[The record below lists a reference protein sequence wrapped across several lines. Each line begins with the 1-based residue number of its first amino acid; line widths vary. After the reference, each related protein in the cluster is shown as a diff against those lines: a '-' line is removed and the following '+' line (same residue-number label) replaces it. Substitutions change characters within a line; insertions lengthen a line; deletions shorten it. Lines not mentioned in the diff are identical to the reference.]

1 MSRRRNRH
9 GAGSA
14 LVLIMV
20 AGYFI
25 RVHGLELVK
34 LLYWLELP
42 LAFLLTAGATYK
54 ASLAIRRH
62 RLAHALSISGVDMMS
77 GLEFELYVAQLLT
90 NLGYSRVKLTETY
103 DLGVDII
110 AQDEDVRWGIQVKRH
125 SGLVKA
131 EAVRQ
136 VVTGLNVYG
145 CDRSM
150 VITNSTFSDPAVRL
164 ANSNNCVLVDR
175 NKLIELIDIQDN

>member
-1 MSRRRNRH
+1 M
-9 GAGSA
+9 G
-14 LVLIMV
+14 
-20 AGYFI
+20 AGYF
-25 RVHGLELVK
+25 VSLYWLEIVK
-34 LLYWLELP
+34 LWHLLELP
-42 LAFLLTAGATYK
+42 LAMLLTLAVTYK
-54 ASLAIRRH
+54 AFQTVRRH
-62 RLAHALSISGVDMMS
+62 RLAHAFSISGVDMMS

-90 NLGYSRVKLTETY
+90 NLGYSRVKLTEMY

-150 VITNSTFSDPAVRL
+150 VITNSTFSNQAVQL
-164 ANSNNCVLVDR
+164 ANSNNCVLIDR
-175 NKLIELIDIQDN
+175 NKLIELIAEQDS